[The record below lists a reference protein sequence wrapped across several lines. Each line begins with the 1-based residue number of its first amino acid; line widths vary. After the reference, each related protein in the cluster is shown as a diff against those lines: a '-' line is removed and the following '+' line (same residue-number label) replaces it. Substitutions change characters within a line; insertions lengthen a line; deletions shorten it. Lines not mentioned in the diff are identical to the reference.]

1 MQLESENNVQCSRLQ
16 DKTYFSWDTWKF
28 ISYFLVTYKDEIQ
41 TFMWMENE
49 VQLIFVLMLSFLSMI
64 SAV

>member
-41 TFMWMENE
+41 TFM
-49 VQLIFVLMLSFLSMI
+49 
-64 SAV
+64 